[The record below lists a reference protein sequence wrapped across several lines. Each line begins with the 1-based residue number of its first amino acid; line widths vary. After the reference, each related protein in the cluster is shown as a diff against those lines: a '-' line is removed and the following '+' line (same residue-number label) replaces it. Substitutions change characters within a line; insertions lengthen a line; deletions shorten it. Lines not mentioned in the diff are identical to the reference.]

1 MAVGKHGS
9 IAVVERFIRSMKKEG
24 LRRLLIPLC
33 QMTFLQQLWFY
44 IAWYNEHRPHTA
56 LRGATPNERYFG
68 RRAANRAPRFEPRA
82 SWPRGAPCAKP
93 QKLIKGQPGTR
104 IELAVMFEAGRKHL
118 PVIALRRVAWSIS
131 GFACHGSPRS
141 RCAIG
146 PAFRCQRIQLRFSNT
161 SKPYVSPLKHAENR
175 RSTTPFALTQG
186 KRNFGEPVQ
195 SGSKPRAPTWRV
207 ATQGDLRRRWDSY
220 PAGTTLAGAGL
231 SPAGTAH
238 LFTAHL
244 DQHSRSRRTSRSSLV
259 ASPRAVTFALIK
271 LFDQGDNSP
280 ISLLVGFA

>member
-1 MAVGKHGS
+1 MVAPEASGHSVFRRLACPRATVARTCFSPITGAATSSPPCSTSSPWRGSPVAVGKHGS

-33 QMTFLQQLWFY
+33 QITFLQQLWFY

-186 KRNFGEPVQ
+186 KRNFGEPV
-195 SGSKPRAPTWRV
+195 R
-207 ATQGDLRRRWDSY
+207 
-220 PAGTTLAGAGL
+220 
-231 SPAGTAH
+231 
-238 LFTAHL
+238 
-244 DQHSRSRRTSRSSLV
+244 
-259 ASPRAVTFALIK
+259 
-271 LFDQGDNSP
+271 
-280 ISLLVGFA
+280 